1 MPTAMTV
8 ALSKCFKRLSAS
20 ALKLLA
26 AAGLM
31 AAIFAGIQTA
41 TTTHA
46 APQAQSGSL
55 EVRIQRITLI
65 SDFED
70 TIRSTFDRGARI
82 NAELELKDLRDP
94 DKIDIDDP
102 EYDAE
107 YTLSF
112 SVNSLRA
119 GTVLQGRDDPSN
131 LTTITLEAGEE
142 GTATITWN
150 VPYGF
155 PAGEY
160 NFRAEISTADSPDQI
175 EHYLQ
180 REFRISD
187 GSDYVLIS
195 NKRID
200 FGNIKDEETPRS
212 DPILI
217 APINGRAGDL
227 TWRITDW
234 PREWLNLIEPPPDP
248 EGPTRSV
255 EVINNDYTIIL
266 QVSDTALFGNFAN
279 EDVVISANAGEYIVK
294 VSAKIN
300 RHASGEIDSFSV
312 MPPRRVDAGET
323 INIRYRIDN
332 NGRTDVQYRVTF
344 FIVSPSNA
352 VIYDSSTT
360 GEDQIIEVPD
370 GDTSGNLEYAWQVPF
385 GALDG
390 RYKIGIELRNAHD
403 FSSSP
408 FDSID
413 ATHSDAATFDVL
425 EGAKIRVAPA
435 DWQFGSVLE
444 QSSQRQE
451 ATFSVTNIGR
461 PPFEWEVKAIPAWT
475 ELVRPLGKET
485 ADGAVILRLKDN
497 IVPGSHTAV
506 LIISSN
512 GGEATINLGVN
523 IRSGPIR
530 ASTPTSTPEPTATP
544 SATAEPTATHT
555 PLPTDTPVPT
565 HTPVPAD
572 TPEPTATPQPEPTPV
587 TTETPTPAPEP
598 TATPKP
604 TATHTPSPVPPTAT
618 PEPTHTP
625 TAEPTATPEPTAT
638 HSPTPVP
645 PTATSTPEPAP
656 TDTPVAEAAQS
667 DTPAPPPTAV
677 QPGASDTPPG
687 GACSGSPQP
696 VSPMTG
702 LANLA
707 LLLSPIALA
716 GGARWRKRRS
726 QNRN

>member
-1 MPTAMTV
+1 MLTAMTV
-8 ALSKCFKRLSAS
+8 ALSKCLGRLSAS

-131 LTTITLEAGEE
+131 LTTITLEPGEE
-142 GTATITWN
+142 GTGTITWN

-180 REFRISD
+180 REFRISA

-248 EGPTRSV
+248 EDPTRSV

-300 RHASGEIDSFSV
+300 RHASGEIEAFSV
-312 MPPRRVDAGET
+312 NPPRQVDAGGT
-323 INIRYRIDN
+323 VSIRYRIDN
-332 NGRTDVQYRVTF
+332 TGRTDVLYRVTF
-344 FIVSPSNA
+344 TVVSPSNA
-352 VIYDSSTT
+352 IIYDSSTT
-360 GEDQIIEVPD
+360 GDDQIIHVPD
-370 GDTSGNLEYAWQVPF
+370 DDTSGNLEFLWQVPF
-385 GALDG
+385 GANDG
-390 RYKIGIELRNAHD
+390 NYRVGIELRDAYD
-403 FSSSP
+403 FGSAP
-408 FDSID
+408 FDTID
-413 ATHSDAATFDVL
+413 ATHSDAAVFKVL
-425 EGAKIRVAPA
+425 EGPRIRVSRTEF
-435 DWQFGSVLE
+435 QFGSVLE
-444 QSSQRQE
+444 QASQPRE
-451 ATFSVTNIGR
+451 ATFRIDNVGR
-461 PPFEWEVKAIPAWT
+461 LMLEWEVESVPNWI
-475 ELVRPLGKET
+475 ELVSPPRPQET
-485 ADGAVILRLKDN
+485 ADGAVTVLRLKDN
-497 IVPGSHTAV
+497 IVQPGSHTAV
-506 LIISSN
+506 LII
-512 GGEATINLGVN
+512 ELQW
-523 IRSGPIR
+523 RQR
-530 ASTPTSTPEPTATP
+530 
-544 SATAEPTATHT
+544 
-555 PLPTDTPVPT
+555 
-565 HTPVPAD
+565 
-572 TPEPTATPQPEPTPV
+572 QP
-587 TTETPTPAPEP
+587 
-598 TATPKP
+598 
-604 TATHTPSPVPPTAT
+604 
-618 PEPTHTP
+618 
-625 TAEPTATPEPTAT
+625 
-638 HSPTPVP
+638 
-645 PTATSTPEPAP
+645 
-656 TDTPVAEAAQS
+656 
-667 DTPAPPPTAV
+667 
-677 QPGASDTPPG
+677 
-687 GACSGSPQP
+687 
-696 VSPMTG
+696 
-702 LANLA
+702 
-707 LLLSPIALA
+707 
-716 GGARWRKRRS
+716 
-726 QNRN
+726 